1 MFCVLIV
8 WWCSMTDS
16 NDSDLVV
23 GIHNGDTEALAQFLT
38 RKEGALLGYIARQ
51 LGQGLRKKIEPE
63 DILQEASVEAIKRI
77 DQAFDD
83 PFGWLCRIC
92 EQKIIDA
99 YRRFYGAEKRNAA
112 REVSA
117 DGSVNSQYAG
127 IGDLLVASLTSPSA
141 VFSREHKH
149 LQMLQALETLPA
161 EHREAIKMR
170 YLEGLGSR
178 EIAERLGMTN
188 GAVRVMLSRSLG
200 KLQDLLGPDA
210 APR

>member
-1 MFCVLIV
+1 
-8 WWCSMTDS
+8 MTDS
-16 NDSDLVV
+16 NDSELILAIR
-23 GIHNGDTEALAQFLT
+23 GGDTDALARFLT
-38 RKEGALLGYIARQ
+38 LKERALLGYIGRQ
-51 LGQGLRKKIEPE
+51 LGSGLRKKIEPE
-63 DILQEASVEAIKRI
+63 DIFQEASVEAIQRI
-77 DQAFDD
+77 EQVFDD

-99 YRRFYGAEKRNAA
+99 YRRFFGAEKRNAA

-117 DGSVNSQYAG
+117 DGPVNSQQAG
-127 IGDLLVASLTSPSA
+127 IANLLVASLTSPSA
-141 VFSREHKH
+141 AFSRQNKH
-149 LQMLQALETLPA
+149 LRMLQALETLPA
-161 EHREAIKMR
+161 EHCEAIKLR

-200 KLQDLLGPDA
+200 KLQEKLGPDA

>member
-1 MFCVLIV
+1 M
-8 WWCSMTDS
+8 
-16 NDSDLVV
+16 SDLTESELIA
-23 GIHNGDTEALAQFLT
+23 GIRGGDTDALAQFLSL
-38 RKEGALLGYIARQ
+38 KQGALLGYINRQ
-51 LGQGLRKKIEPE
+51 LGSGLRKKIEPE
-63 DILQEASVEAIKRI
+63 DIFQEASVEAVKRI

-83 PFGWLCRIC
+83 PFGWMCRIC
-92 EQKIIDA
+92 EQKIIDS

-117 DGSVNSQYAG
+117 DTPVNTQYAG

-141 VFSREHKH
+141 AFSREHKH
-149 LQMLQALETLPA
+149 LKMLQALEVLPA
-161 EHREAIKMR
+161 EHREAIKLR

-200 KLQDLLGPDA
+200 KLQDELGPDA

>member
-1 MFCVLIV
+1 
-8 WWCSMTDS
+8 MTDS
-16 NDSDLVV
+16 NESDMIA
-23 GIHNGDTEALAQFLT
+23 GIRDGDIDALAQFLT
-38 RKEGALLGYIARQ
+38 LKERALLGYIGRQ
-51 LGQGLRKKIEPE
+51 LGSGLRKKIEPE

-83 PFGWLCRIC
+83 PFGWMCRIC

-99 YRRFYGAEKRNAA
+99 YRRFFGAEKRNAG

-117 DGSVNSQYAG
+117 DTSANSQHAG
-127 IGDLLVASLTSPSA
+127 IGDLLIASLTSPSA

-149 LQMLQALETLPA
+149 LRMLQALEKLPA
-161 EHREAIKMR
+161 EHCEAIKLR

-200 KLQDLLGPDA
+200 KLQEELGPDA